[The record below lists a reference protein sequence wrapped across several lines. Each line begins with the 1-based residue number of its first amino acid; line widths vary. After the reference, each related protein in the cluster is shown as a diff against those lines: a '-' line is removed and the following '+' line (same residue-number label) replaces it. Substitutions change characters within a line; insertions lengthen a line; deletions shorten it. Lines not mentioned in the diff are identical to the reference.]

1 MKPNL
6 QSRLRVLIIQSKP
19 LTKIQ
24 KMKVRPKS
32 ILIRGKKKGS
42 SEKEKRQIRKGKRT
56 ES

>member
-6 QSRLRVLIIQSKP
+6 QSRLRVLIIQLKP

-42 SEKEKRQIRKGKRT
+42 REKEKRQIRKGKRT